1 MMTEQQIAAALEGKF
16 YVFDCVTG
24 GVYDRN
30 DEAVPVRVENDDLL
44 PDEGFRPAVKLP
56 RGAQTRHSPETIKAV
71 LALRGKLSASE
82 IGLKLDLSRNSVIS
96 IWNRYAVN
104 PISKEERQAIFKR
117 RRFA

>member
-30 DEAVPVRVENDDLL
+30 DESKPVNVENDDLL
-44 PDEGFRPAVKLP
+44 PDESYRPQVKP
-56 RGAQTRHSPETIKAV
+56 GSRFQTRHSPETIKAV
-71 LALRGKLSASE
+71 LAYRGKLSASE
-82 IGLKLDLSRNSVIS
+82 IGMKLDLSRNSVIS
-96 IWNRYAVN
+96 IWNRYAIT